1 MRLLGGRR
9 RTAPG
14 ADIGQVL
21 PRVGFTD
28 HSIARFIER
37 AGLAPAGRDRVE
49 QIIRD
54 LLSREGKVTTD
65 RPRWARSHNT
75 AVLYLQAGEWMLFIL
90 EPDRRRADDYT
101 CVTVVN
107 GPKDN
112 DWEHALARGYIHTP
126 PPAELPVIPKLRVGL
141 WDSLRIARAH
151 RRHGRHGGSLLA
163 HTLSVHR
170 SRRRRA
176 GRR

>member
-1 MRLLGGRR
+1 MSLLGGRR
-9 RTAPG
+9 RTAG
-14 ADIGQVL
+14 SDIGRVL

-37 AGLAPAGRDRVE
+37 AGLEPTGRDRVE

-54 LLSREGKVTTD
+54 LLRREGKVTHE

-75 AVLYLQAGEWMLFIL
+75 AVMYLQAGEWLLFIL
-90 EPDRRRADDYT
+90 EPDRRGADRYT

-107 GPKDN
+107 GSEDN
-112 DWEHALARGYIHTP
+112 DWDHALARGYIHTP
-126 PPAELPVIPKLRVGL
+126 PPPELHVIPKLRPAL
-141 WDSLRIARAH
+141 WDSLRIARAQ
-151 RRHGRHGGSLLA
+151 RRHGRRHGSLLA

-176 GRR
+176 RGR

>member
-1 MRLLGGRR
+1 M
-9 RTAPG
+9 
-14 ADIGQVL
+14 
-21 PRVGFTD
+21 
-28 HSIARFIER
+28 
-37 AGLAPAGRDRVE
+37 
-49 QIIRD
+49 
-54 LLSREGKVTTD
+54 
-65 RPRWARSHNT
+65 
-75 AVLYLQAGEWMLFIL
+75 QAGEWMLFIL
-90 EPDRRRADDYT
+90 EPDRRVADDYT

-141 WDSLRIARAH
+141 WDSLRIAQAH